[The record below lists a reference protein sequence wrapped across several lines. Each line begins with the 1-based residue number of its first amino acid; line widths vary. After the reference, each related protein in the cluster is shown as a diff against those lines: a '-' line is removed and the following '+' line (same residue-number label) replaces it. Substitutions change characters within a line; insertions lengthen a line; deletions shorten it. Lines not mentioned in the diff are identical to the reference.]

1 MINTDKLN
9 QLRDDYEKRR
19 DVYAGVSAR
28 ARTAQAEAAQL
39 RSFNPSMTATPAQRE
54 LISRALS
61 LPPGELLA
69 LPPEALQTLGL
80 TPAIINRCIDAQR
93 RADSLK
99 REAESM
105 ITDIHRAG
113 ALVTKLTEWLRL
125 NS

>member
-1 MINTDKLN
+1 MINLDKLHT
-9 QLRDDYEKRR
+9 LRDDYDRRR

-28 ARTAQAEAAQL
+28 ARAAQAEAAQL
-39 RSFNPSMTATPAQRE
+39 RSFNPSMTATPEQRE
-54 LISRALS
+54 LISRALA
-61 LPPGELLA
+61 LPPDDLLA
-69 LPPEALQTLGL
+69 LPPETLQTLGL
-80 TPAIINRCIDAQR
+80 TPAMISRGIDAQR

-113 ALVTKLTEWLRL
+113 ALVTKLNDWLRL